1 MTQQDAKM
9 GTGVLDQLLMAL
21 AVPVSAFS
29 VCQIQKGWRL
39 SFPVFEAVTI
49 HFVLE
54 GTGSLRVADGP
65 WLPFG
70 PRSILVVPTRRSHV
84 VGAAEGALGETRAED
99 HFSLLGD
106 GLIAFTAG
114 GASHDTLLVCGSIA
128 TAHGAPPNLFDLLRE
143 PMVETLPSDGAFRQA
158 FDLLR
163 AELDRPRL
171 GTQAMVEVLMKQCL
185 IAVLRH
191 HLMGNSIDSPLEA
204 TFHDPRMARAVLA
217 ILAIPAAPH
226 TVESLASLAGMSRA
240 TFSERFSRTYG
251 QGPIDF
257 VRQVRLRIAARLLR
271 TTDMPIKV
279 ISQSIGYTSRSY
291 FSRAFREAYKIDPKA
306 FRGTDPRED
315 GDPEQVDDR
324 SRPYRTTRTDA

>member
-1 MTQQDAKM
+1 MRVQEAKK
-9 GTGVLDQLLMAL
+9 GIGVLDRLLMAL
-21 AVPVSAFS
+21 AVPISAFS

-39 SFPVFEAVTI
+39 SFPVFETVTI

-54 GTGSLRVADGP
+54 GTGSLRVGDGP

-70 PRSILVVPTRRSHV
+70 PRSILVVPKRRSHV
-84 VGAAEGALGETRAED
+84 VGAAEGALGETCAED

-106 GLIAFTAG
+106 GLVTFTAG
-114 GASHDTLLVCGSIA
+114 GESHDTLLVCGSNP
-128 TAHGAPPNLFDLLRE
+128 TAHGASPGLFDLLRE
-143 PMVETLPSDGAFRQA
+143 PMVETLPSDGGFQHA

-163 AELDRPRL
+163 AELERPRL

-191 HLMGNSIDSPLEA
+191 HLTRNSVDSPLA
-204 TFHDPRMARAVLA
+204 TTLHDPRMARAVLA

-279 ISQSIGYTSRSY
+279 ISQSVGYTSRSY
-291 FSRAFREAYKIDPKA
+291 FSRAFREAYGIDPKT
-306 FRGTDPRED
+306 FRGADPRED
-315 GDPEQVDDR
+315 GGPEQADDP
-324 SRPYRTTRTDA
+324 SRPYGTNRTDA